1 MDYETLINL
10 FGAVFQHYKTG
21 ETKQFVVHRLRNDIV
36 ELVKFLNQNK
46 DNKEWHIS
54 YNGLNFDS
62 QITEYI
68 LRNQEVLVE
77 GDPLHVANELYS
89 FAQLVIEKT
98 SNNEFPPYSLK
109 DLSIEQIDVF
119 KLNHWDN
126 PAKRSS
132 LKWIQY
138 SMDWYNI
145 QEMPIH
151 HSTFINTLAQ
161 IEEVMQYCV
170 NDVESCKQIMILSK
184 SQINLRQNLTKQYG
198 TNLYSASEPRI
209 AKELFLHFLSQKT
222 GIKKY
227 ELKQLRTVRD
237 KIRVRDIILPYIKFQ
252 RPEFKLILD
261 EFNTIELDPNNT
273 KGGFKYSMTHKGV
286 KTDFGLGGVHGA
298 RTSGVYEARDGMI
311 IMTSDVTSF
320 YPNLAIRNGW
330 APAHL
335 PKKEFCDQYEWFFDE
350 RVKIPK
356 KDPNNYV
363 YKIILNSTYGLSN
376 DENSFLYDPEF
387 TMRITINGQLSHAM
401 LYEMLSLGIPGSIPL
416 MQNTD
421 GLEMMIPA
429 GMKDR
434 YLEICKE
441 WEQMTKLQLEHGEYS
456 KMILGDVNNYIAINK
471 EKEVKEEDFK
481 ALQQEFPHY
490 IYRQDNGKFFYSA
503 TKCKGRFEFA
513 DQALHKNKSFM
524 IIPKAVYHYFVFG
537 TIPEQYLAKNRN
549 IFEYCA
555 GIKGKGDWE
564 FLEECMIKGI
574 LQTRK
579 LQHIVRYYIST
590 DGCKIMKHNKVDSR
604 RFQVEAGA
612 WRQTVYN
619 IAEQKSWPEYRINED
634 YYLQNIYKMIESIER
649 KKQMN
654 QLTMF

>member
-387 TMRITINGQLSHAM
+387 TMRITINGQLSLAM

>member
-1 MDYETLINL
+1 
-10 FGAVFQHYKTG
+10 
-21 ETKQFVVHRLRNDIV
+21 
-36 ELVKFLNQNK
+36 
-46 DNKEWHIS
+46 
-54 YNGLNFDS
+54 
-62 QITEYI
+62 
-68 LRNQEVLVE
+68 
-77 GDPLHVANELYS
+77 
-89 FAQLVIEKT
+89 
-98 SNNEFPPYSLK
+98 
-109 DLSIEQIDVF
+109 
-119 KLNHWDN
+119 
-126 PAKRSS
+126 
-132 LKWIQY
+132 
-138 SMDWYNI
+138 
-145 QEMPIH
+145 
-151 HSTFINTLAQ
+151 
-161 IEEVMQYCV
+161 
-170 NDVESCKQIMILSK
+170 
-184 SQINLRQNLTKQYG
+184 
-198 TNLYSASEPRI
+198 
-209 AKELFLHFLSQKT
+209 
-222 GIKKY
+222 
-227 ELKQLRTVRD
+227 
-237 KIRVRDIILPYIKFQ
+237 
-252 RPEFKLILD
+252 
-261 EFNTIELDPNNT
+261 
-273 KGGFKYSMTHKGV
+273 
-286 KTDFGLGGVHGA
+286 
-298 RTSGVYEARDGMI
+298 
-311 IMTSDVTSF
+311 
-320 YPNLAIRNGW
+320 
-330 APAHL
+330 
-335 PKKEFCDQYEWFFDE
+335 
-350 RVKIPK
+350 
-356 KDPNNYV
+356 
-363 YKIILNSTYGLSN
+363 
-376 DENSFLYDPEF
+376 
-387 TMRITINGQLSHAM
+387 
-401 LYEMLSLGIPGSIPL
+401 

-421 GLEMMIPA
+421 GLEMMIPI

-490 IYRQDNGKFFYSA
+490 IYRQDNGKFFYSS

-574 LQTRK
+574 LQTKK

-619 IAEQKSWPEYRINED
+619 IAEQKSWPEYKINED